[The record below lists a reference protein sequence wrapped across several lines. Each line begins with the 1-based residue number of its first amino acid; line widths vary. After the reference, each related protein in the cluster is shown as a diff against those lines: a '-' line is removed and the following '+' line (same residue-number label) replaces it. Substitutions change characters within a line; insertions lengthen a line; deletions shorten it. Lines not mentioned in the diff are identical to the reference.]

1 MKLDKEEEAL
11 LDLFDAGHL
20 KSAETANA
28 DKTSAQA
35 MARSHFKK
43 DSKINIRLS
52 SFDLDNLKRIA
63 AIEGLPYQT
72 LISSI
77 LHKYINSRL

>member
-1 MKLDKEEEAL
+1 
-11 LDLFDAGHL
+11 
-20 KSAETANA
+20 
-28 DKTSAQA
+28 
-35 MARSHFKK
+35 
-43 DSKINIRLS
+43 LS